1 MGQLRRVIA
10 SLSLVAILSTLV
22 ITTTAFAAYKD
33 VPESHWFAQYVDT
46 LGELGVIDTTKD
58 NFYPDKSINRAE
70 LVKMVTVGA
79 GTSTEGLPTTSNY
92 SDVLAADWFFAP
104 VHAAEAAGIIKSGTK
119 FDPLGTSNRA
129 QAAKVIVEAF
139 GIDTVELDESP
150 FSDVKSGE
158 W

>member
-58 NFYPDKSINRAE
+58 NFSTEFGNRAKRE
-70 LVKMVTVGA
+70 K
-79 GTSTEGLPTTSNY
+79 
-92 SDVLAADWFFAP
+92 AP
-104 VHAAEAAGIIKSGTK
+104 KFEKGKQKTPKEAQP
-119 FDPLGTSNRA
+119 D
-129 QAAKVIVEAF
+129 
-139 GIDTVELDESP
+139 
-150 FSDVKSGE
+150 
-158 W
+158 